1 MNDMDDRRKFE
12 RITLPDSTKVYAHDG
27 HGERMGR
34 VRVIGRGGL
43 LIETQQVVQPGS
55 RYEIVLV
62 DDTEGIKRPVPA
74 VARYTTPQGV
84 GFEFE
89 SLEPDAAVEIGVII
103 GKYYSA
109 TAGH

>member
-1 MNDMDDRRKFE
+1 
-12 RITLPDSTKVYAHDG
+12 
-27 HGERMGR
+27 
-34 VRVIGRGGL
+34 
-43 LIETQQVVQPGS
+43 
-55 RYEIVLV
+55 V

-74 VARYTTPQGV
+74 VARYNTPQGI

>member
-1 MNDMDDRRKFE
+1 MDMDDRRKFE
-12 RITLPDSTKVYAHDG
+12 RITLPDSTKVFAHDAS
-27 HGERMGR
+27 GERLGR
-34 VRVIGRGGL
+34 IRVIGRGGL
-43 LIETQQVVQPGS
+43 LVETRQSIAPGS
-55 RYEIVLV
+55 HHALVLV
-62 DDTEGIKRPVPA
+62 DDTEGIKRPVPT
-74 VARYTTPQGV
+74 VARYTTPQGI

>member
-1 MNDMDDRRKFE
+1 MNMDDRRKFE
-12 RITLPDSTKVYAHDG
+12 RITLPDSTKVYAHNA
-27 HGERMGR
+27 HGERLGR
-34 VRVIGRGGL
+34 IRIIGRGGL
-43 LIETQQVVQPGS
+43 LVETRQMIAPGS
-55 RYEIVLV
+55 HHELVLV

-74 VARYTTPQGV
+74 VARYTTPQGI

-109 TAGH
+109 TSGH

>member
-1 MNDMDDRRKFE
+1 MNNMDDRRKFE
-12 RITLPDSTKVYAHDG
+12 RITLPESTRVFVHDADG
-27 HGERMGR
+27 DRLGR
-34 VRVIGRGGL
+34 IRVIGRGGL
-43 LIETQQVVQPGS
+43 LVETRQSITPGS
-55 RYEIVLV
+55 HYSLVLV

-74 VARYTTPQGV
+74 VARYATPQGV

-89 SLEPDAAVEIGVII
+89 TLEPDAAVEIGVII

>member
-1 MNDMDDRRKFE
+1 MEDRRKFE
-12 RITLPDSTKVYAHDG
+12 RITLPEGTKVFVHDSR
-27 HGERMGR
+27 GERLGK

-43 LIETQQVVQPGS
+43 LVEADRSIMPGE
-55 RYEIVLV
+55 RMHLVLV
-62 DDTEGIKRPVPA
+62 DDTEGIKRQVPV
-74 VARYTTPQGV
+74 VARYISAEGT

-89 SLEPDAAVEIGVII
+89 SLEPDAAVEVGVII

>member
-1 MNDMDDRRKFE
+1 MDMDDRRKFE
-12 RITLPDSTKVYAHDG
+12 RITLPESTKVFAHDA
-27 HGERMGR
+27 HGERLGR
-34 VRVIGRGGL
+34 IRVIGRGGL
-43 LIETQQVVQPGS
+43 LIETQQALQPGS
-55 RYEIVLV
+55 RHELVLV

-74 VARYTTPQGV
+74 VARYISPQGV

>member
-1 MNDMDDRRKFE
+1 MNMDDRRKFE
-12 RITLPDSTKVYAHDG
+12 RITLPESTKVFAHDA
-27 HGERMGR
+27 HGERLGR
-34 VRVIGRGGL
+34 IRVIGRGGL
-43 LIETQQVVQPGS
+43 LVETRQALQPGS
-55 RYEIVLV
+55 RHELVLV

-74 VARYTTPQGV
+74 VARYISPQGV

>member
-1 MNDMDDRRKFE
+1 MNMDDRRKFE
-12 RITLPDSTKVYAHDG
+12 RITLPESTKVFAHDAQ
-27 HGERMGR
+27 GERLGR
-34 VRVIGRGGL
+34 VRIIGRGGL
-43 LIETQQVVQPGS
+43 LIEGRQSFAPGS
-55 RYEIVLV
+55 HHELVLV

-74 VARYTTPQGV
+74 VARYVTPQGI

>member
-1 MNDMDDRRKFE
+1 MNMDDRRKFE
-12 RITLPDSTKVYAHDG
+12 RITLPDSTKVFAHDAQ
-27 HGERMGR
+27 GERLGR
-34 VRVIGRGGL
+34 IRVIGRGGL
-43 LIETQQVVQPGS
+43 LIETRQAFDPGS
-55 RYEIVLV
+55 HHELVLV

-74 VARYTTPQGV
+74 VARYTTPQGS

>member
-1 MNDMDDRRKFE
+1 MNMDDRRKFE
-12 RITLPDSTKVYAHDG
+12 RITLPDSTKVFAHDAR
-27 HGERMGR
+27 GERLGR
-34 VRVIGRGGL
+34 IRVIGRGGL
-43 LIETQQVVQPGS
+43 MVETRQAFAPGS
-55 RYEIVLV
+55 HHELVLV

-74 VARYTTPQGV
+74 VVRYVTPQGI

>member
-55 RYEIVLV
+55 RYEIGLV

-89 SLEPDAAVEIGVII
+89 SLEPDAEVEIGVII
-103 GKYYSA
+103 GKY
-109 TAGH
+109 

>member
-1 MNDMDDRRKFE
+1 MNMDDRRKFE
-12 RITLPDSTKVYAHDG
+12 RIALPDSTKVFAHDKQ
-27 HGERMGR
+27 GERLGR

-43 LIETQQVVQPGS
+43 LIETRQAFDPGS
-55 RYEIVLV
+55 HHELVLV

-74 VARYTTPQGV
+74 VARYITPQGI

-89 SLEPDAAVEIGVII
+89 TLEPDAAVEIGVII

>member
-1 MNDMDDRRKFE
+1 MHMDDRRKYE
-12 RITLPDSTKVYAHDG
+12 RIMLPDSTRVFVHDSEG
-27 HGERMGR
+27 DRLGR
-34 VRVIGRGGL
+34 IRIIGRGGVL
-43 LIETQQVVQPGS
+43 VETRQSITPGS
-55 RYEIVLV
+55 HIELVLV

-89 SLEPDAAVEIGVII
+89 TLEPDAAVEIGVII

-109 TAGH
+109 TTGH

>member
-1 MNDMDDRRKFE
+1 MNMDDRRKFE
-12 RITLPDSTKVYAHDG
+12 RITLPDSTKVFAHDAD
-27 HGERMGR
+27 GERLGR
-34 VRVIGRGGL
+34 VRMIGRGGL
-43 LIETQQVVQPGS
+43 LVETRQVISPGS
-55 RYEIVLV
+55 HHELVLV

-74 VARYTTPQGV
+74 VARYSSPLGI

-109 TAGH
+109 TVGH

>member
-1 MNDMDDRRKFE
+1 MNMDDRRKFE
-12 RITLPDSTKVYAHDG
+12 RIALPESTKVYAHDAR
-27 HGERMGR
+27 GERLGR
-34 VRVIGRGGL
+34 VRMIGRGGL
-43 LIETQQVVQPGS
+43 LVDTRQVIAPGS
-55 RYEIVLV
+55 HHELVLV
-62 DDTEGIKRPVPA
+62 DDTEGIKRPVPV
-74 VARYTTPQGV
+74 VARYATPHGI